1 MIITLVKIILLK
13 PKNILNDR
21 EKRKKL
27 SRVRYL
33 RLPKNNI
40 VCIFLY
46 VSVSFE
52 AFDGHII
59 IHMIT
64 EVRYRVRKQGRGRI
78 SQRREDSIYSYR
90 VLGGSNIDFSVSPFH
105 SHF

>member
-1 MIITLVKIILLK
+1 M
-13 PKNILNDR
+13 
-21 EKRKKL
+21 
-27 SRVRYL
+27 RYL

-40 VCIFLY
+40 VCILLY

-52 AFDGHII
+52 AFNGHII

-90 VLGGSNIDFSVSPFH
+90 ELGGFPIPQSLLNNH
-105 SHF
+105 TET